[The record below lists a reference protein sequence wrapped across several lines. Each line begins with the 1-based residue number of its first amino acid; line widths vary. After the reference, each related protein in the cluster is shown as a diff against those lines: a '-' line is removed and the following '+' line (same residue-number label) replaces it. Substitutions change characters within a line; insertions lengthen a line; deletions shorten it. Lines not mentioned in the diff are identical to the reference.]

1 MRSSLLGAHAQDPVV
16 PDGRSIPDRP
26 WRVGRRH
33 DGPAPM
39 LDAPSD
45 TRMTLVEGDPTA
57 AGARAE
63 ERRAACVRQARRCEA
78 GDQPASRPGR
88 SPARPLTS

>member
-1 MRSSLLGAHAQDPVV
+1 MAVGAHTVAMTSISGSLLRTAMRSSLLGAHAQDPVV

-39 LDAPSD
+39 LDAPSG
-45 TRMTLVEGDPTA
+45 TRMTLVDGDPTV

-63 ERRAACVRQARRCEA
+63 ERRAA
-78 GDQPASRPGR
+78 
-88 SPARPLTS
+88 